1 MEAAMF
7 TYFGIALPFLI
18 SVLLLDLVILKSRV
32 VQSRDFWIVLGIM
45 LGFTAVF
52 DQLFT
57 GLPIVFYDF
66 SLTSGVKLWYAPIED
81 FTYTIAAV
89 IGIGSVLNYVSRPS
103 KKPIKD

>member
-1 MEAAMF
+1 MF
-7 TYFGIALPFLI
+7 TYFGIALPFLG
-18 SVLLLDLVILKSRV
+18 SVLLLDTVILKTKV

-45 LGFTAVF
+45 VGFTAVF

-66 SLTSGVKLWYAPIED
+66 SLTSGLKLWYAPIED

-89 IGIGSVLNYVSRPS
+89 IGIGSVLKYVTRPET
-103 KKPIKD
+103 K

>member
-7 TYFGIALPFLI
+7 TYFGLAIPFLVF
-18 SVLLLDLVILKSRV
+18 VLLLDLVVLKTKV
-32 VQSRDFWIVLGIM
+32 VKTRDLWIVLGIM

-57 GLPIVFYDF
+57 GLPIVWYDF

-81 FTYTIAAV
+81 FNYTIAAV
-89 IGIGSVLNYVSRPS
+89 IGIGSVLKYVSRPQE
-103 KKPIKD
+103 KAKQD

>member
-1 MEAAMF
+1 MF

>member
-7 TYFGIALPFLI
+7 TYFGLSIPFLLL
-18 SVLLLDLVILKSRV
+18 VLLLDLAILKTRV
-32 VQSRDFWIVLGIM
+32 VKNKDFWIVLGIM

-66 SLTSGVKLWYAPIED
+66 SLTSGIKLWYAPIED

-89 IGIGSVLNYVSRPS
+89 IGIGSVLKYVTHPET
-103 KKPIKD
+103 K